1 MHHHRTQL
9 LMGVR
14 ARTVAMPGP
23 QTARTVNPLGGKGAG
38 TIHGYQIMT
47 APRRHP
53 LQHLAALGALQ
64 YLLKRP
70 PIPHRRDR
78 IQATAQSRVAGNLR
92 QTVQT
97 TQIHFHH
104 LVPVPRYIKRQQR
117 GVLLQKHRQTRHQTV
132 TGGKL
137 PAAYLLNDRLKYFT
151 NHPQQTG
158 LAHILAQL
166 QRTHPWIPR
175 LSGNSIVTYHPSS
188 NDKPTLLLLRK
199 PMRKVHTYSGV
210 GAIRG
215 IAANRPLLRKPQK
228 PKDTLDSRTLRSIK
242 SFLPDT
248 NYGEQSKSGDILLP
262 NDRKLS
268 V

>member
-1 MHHHRTQL
+1 
-9 LMGVR
+9 
-14 ARTVAMPGP
+14 
-23 QTARTVNPLGGKGAG
+23 
-38 TIHGYQIMT
+38 MT

-53 LQHLAALGALQ
+53 LQCLAALGALQ

-104 LVPVPRYIKRQQR
+104 RVPVPRYIKLQQR

-132 TGGKL
+132 AGGKL
-137 PAAYLLNDRLKYFT
+137 PPAYLLNDPLKYFT
-151 NHPQQTG
+151 NHPQQSG

-175 LSGNSIVTYHPSS
+175 WSGNSIVTYHPSS

-199 PMRKVHTYSGV
+199 PMRKIHTYSGV

-215 IAANRPLLRKPQK
+215 IAGQGTCSSRIAICFWYESSFRPAR
-228 PKDTLDSRTLRSIK
+228 
-242 SFLPDT
+242 
-248 NYGEQSKSGDILLP
+248 
-262 NDRKLS
+262 
-268 V
+268 